1 VRNKVFK
8 SLLIVLLALGCL
20 GLSLSSA
27 EAQVS
32 TAEWPRVE
40 IGAQVGPSM
49 FVGGGVFLGAGPRLT
64 LNVTPRDAVELTV
77 DILSGTEY
85 SGIFGLYFVQY
96 KRVVRPG
103 DRRHSAIFVTV
114 APGGTFRYYRS
125 PERRHERADGSTVI
139 HPAYTSAELGGPLFV
154 SGGVGVERVLA
165 RYVAARA
172 EVQAVF
178 SSVGVVGIRG
188 VVGVSI
194 PLGGYGDQGQ

>member
-1 VRNKVFK
+1 MVFK
-8 SLLIVLLALGCL
+8 PLPIVLLVLGCL

-32 TAEWPRVE
+32 TAGSPRFE
-40 IGAQVGPSM
+40 IGGQVGPSV
-49 FVGGGVFLGAGPRLT
+49 FVGGGVFLGVGPRLT
-64 LNVTPRDAVELTV
+64 LNVTPRDAVELTA
-77 DILSGTEY
+77 DILPGTEY

-96 KRVVRPG
+96 KRIVRPG
-103 DRRHSAIFVTV
+103 DRRHSAIFMTV

-139 HPAYTSAELGGPLFV
+139 NPAYTSAELGGPLFV

-165 RYVAARA
+165 RHIAARA

-178 SSVGVVGIRG
+178 SNVVGIRG

-194 PLGGYGDQGQ
+194 PLGAYGDQGQ